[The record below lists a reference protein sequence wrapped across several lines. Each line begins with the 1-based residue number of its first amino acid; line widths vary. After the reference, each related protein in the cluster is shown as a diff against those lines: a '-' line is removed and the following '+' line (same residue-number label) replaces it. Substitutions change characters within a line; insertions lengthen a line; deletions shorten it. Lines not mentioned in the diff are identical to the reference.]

1 MNDQEANR
9 SFSLIIYFAATLWAV
24 EVVNFVTGHEFIRW
38 GILPR
43 TVKGLMGIP
52 LNPFIHTGIMH
63 LILNTGPIVIL
74 GGLICWRGK
83 WIFLEKTFFIIL
95 VGGLG
100 LWIIGRSSYHVGASG
115 LMFGYFGYLV
125 SRGILEKS
133 FSSLIV
139 SLITVFAYG
148 GLIWGLLPTYSWISW
163 EGHFCGFVAGIVAA
177 RFERSRT

>member
-1 MNDQEANR
+1 MNDQKANR
-9 SFSLIIYFAATLWAV
+9 SFSLIIYFIAILWAV
-24 EVVNFVTGHEFIRW
+24 EVVNLLTGHEFIKW

-43 TVKGLMGIP
+43 TVKGLVGIP
-52 LNPFIHTGIMH
+52 LSPFIHTGIMH
-63 LILNTGPIVIL
+63 LIFNTGPILIL
-74 GGLICWRGK
+74 GGLISWRGK

-115 LMFGYFGYLV
+115 LIFGYFGYLV
-125 SRGILEKS
+125 SRGIFKKS
-133 FSSLIV
+133 ISSLIV

-163 EGHFCGFVAGIVAA
+163 EGHLCGFLAGIAAA

>member
-1 MNDQEANR
+1 MKDQVVNH

-24 EVVNFVTGHEFIRW
+24 EAVNLLTGHELIRW

-43 TVKGLMGIP
+43 TVKGLVGIP
-52 LNPFIHTGIMH
+52 LSPFLHTGIMH

-74 GGLICWRGK
+74 GGLICWQGK
-83 WIFLEKTFFIIL
+83 WIFLEKTFFIIF

-115 LMFGYFGYLV
+115 LIFGYFGYLA
-125 SRGILEKS
+125 SRGIFKKS
-133 FSSLIV
+133 ISSLIV
-139 SLITVFAYG
+139 SLFTVFAYG
-148 GLIWGLLPTYSWISW
+148 GLIWGLLPTYSRISW

-177 RFERSRT
+177 RISK

>member
-1 MNDQEANR
+1 MNDQGANH

-24 EVVNFVTGHEFIRW
+24 EAVNFLTGHELIRW

-43 TVKGLMGIP
+43 TVKGLVGIP
-52 LNPFIHTGIMH
+52 LSPFIHTGIMH
-63 LILNTGPIVIL
+63 LIFNTGPIVIL

-83 WIFLEKTFFIIL
+83 WIFLGKTFFIIL

-100 LWIIGRSSYHVGASG
+100 LWIIGRPSYHVGASG
-115 LMFGYFGYLV
+115 LIFGYFGYLV
-125 SRGILEKS
+125 SRGILKKS

-163 EGHFCGFVAGIVAA
+163 EGHLCGFVAGIVAA
-177 RFERSRT
+177 WFERS